1 MFEEKN
7 QTVSAKI
14 KNPEKGHGWS
24 TGLVHGFCLRAYGFS
39 FAHIKHEAFPYGLR
53 AYENS
58 MVIGFFFVAHM
69 KTQAEL
75 EISGR
80 WPSNGYSRQ

>member
-39 FAHIKHEAFPYGLR
+39 FAHIKHEALPYGLR

-58 MVIGFFFVAHM
+58 IVFVFFFRRAC
-69 KTQAEL
+69 QNP
-75 EISGR
+75 SGV
-80 WPSNGYSRQ
+80 SDFGALAI